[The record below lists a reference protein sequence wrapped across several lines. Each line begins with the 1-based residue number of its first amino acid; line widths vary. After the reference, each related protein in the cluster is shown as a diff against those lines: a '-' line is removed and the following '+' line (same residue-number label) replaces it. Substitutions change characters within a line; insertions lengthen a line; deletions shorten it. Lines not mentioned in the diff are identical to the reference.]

1 MQKSETKQRL
11 MKIIREWESA
21 FFQGAESEEA
31 YLFMIEELEN
41 EIFQD
46 ALKMLRACFDARKA
60 ISLETARKDQR
71 VHVRETEA
79 LIEMDLTQNLYEGGD
94 KNELA

>member
-1 MQKSETKQRL
+1 MQKNEVKKRL
-11 MKIIREWESA
+11 MTIVREWESA

-31 YLFMIEELEN
+31 YLFMIEELES
-41 EIFQD
+41 EIFKD
-46 ALKMLRACFDARKA
+46 ALNMLHACFDARNA

-79 LIEMDLTQNLYEGGD
+79 LIEMDLTQNLYEGG
-94 KNELA
+94 